1 MMNEKHISYELG
13 IAEDG
18 STRYSLSVRE
28 GQGFAW
34 NPDLFVSRFRQHQDY
49 CETQYSETSCP
60 QVQDILVDESED
72 IFPSDY

>member
-1 MMNEKHISYELG
+1 MHEEHISYELG

-18 STRYSLSVRE
+18 ATRYSLSVRE

-34 NPDLFVSRFRQHQDY
+34 NPDLFVSRFRQNH
-49 CETQYSETSCP
+49 ELSERRYSEASCP